1 MKFLRLGMAFAAAS
15 MALAAPAAAAD
26 YSYTGTLS
34 DPNQVLQFNFTVGT
48 ASDVTLQSYSY
59 SGGTMADGTVIGA
72 GGFDPILALFD
83 GSGNLIGQDDDS
95 GPGYDVWL
103 SRLLQ
108 PGNYT
113 VSVMAYS
120 NFAVGPNLSN
130 GFQNTGSFGGRTQ
143 SWAFDVLGVDTATQV
158 GAVPEPAT
166 WAMMLMGF
174 GATGFAMRRRKKAL
188 TLASA

>member
-1 MKFLRLGMAFAAAS
+1 MKFLRFGLAFAAAS

-34 DPNQVLQFNFTVGT
+34 DPNQVLLFNFTVGT

-59 SGGTMADGTVIGA
+59 SGGTTADGTVISA

-188 TLASA
+188 TLATA

>member
-1 MKFLRLGMAFAAAS
+1 MKFLRFGMVVAAAS
-15 MALAAPAAAAD
+15 MVLAAPAAAAD

-34 DPNQVLQFNFTVGT
+34 DPNEVLLFNFSVGT
-48 ASDVTLQSYSY
+48 ASDVTLRSYSH
-59 SGGTMADGTVIGA
+59 SGGTMADATVIGS

-83 GSGNLIGQDDDS
+83 GTGNLVGQDDDS
-95 GPGYDVWL
+95 GPGFDVL
-103 SRLLQ
+103 LTRLLQ
-108 PGNYT
+108 PGDYT

-120 NFAVGPNLSN
+120 NFANGPNLSN
-130 GFQNTGSFGGRTQ
+130 GFQNTGSFGGRSQ

-158 GAVPEPAT
+158 GAVPEPGT

-174 GATGFAMRRRKKAL
+174 GATGFAMRRRKKVL